1 MPESKQVTELDVYR
15 GAELVGELERTA
27 RGARFSYVPEAFE
40 SGAHLAPAGISFGMP
55 VRDRPY
61 DVSGVNLDPFF
72 AGLLPE
78 GLRLRALVQQLKT
91 SEDDLFSMLV
101 AVGQNT
107 VGDVWVQAVDS
118 DPHAGGQADDVHEL
132 GEVPF
137 AELISKSLDGAR
149 DPASIAGA
157 QPKISSEMITI
168 PIGAR
173 SKRKEYILKLAPE
186 RFPCLVEN
194 ELFFMKLVKALKLPA
209 AEVELVKDCEGATGL
224 LVQRFDRV
232 PRRENRREPLIKVH
246 QEDACQLLGRY
257 PADKYRL
264 SLREIAGT
272 LDVCSAPMV
281 ERLRLLQWQ
290 ALSYLICNGDMHGKN
305 ISVYSTGRQVRLT
318 PIYDMLST
326 LPYGDADM
334 SLKMDGKDQRL
345 SRNDFIAFGERVG
358 LKSRAVEVMLDHLVA
373 GVGKSTAQLGDI
385 GLGAKKT
392 RHLARTMQERLA
404 KLGGR

>member
-1 MPESKQVTELDVYR
+1 MLESKQVTELEVYR
-15 GAELVGELERTA
+15 GLALVGKLERTA
-27 RGARFSYVPEAFE
+27 RGSRFSYVPQAFG
-40 SGAHLAPAGISFGMP
+40 SSAHLAPQGISFAMP

-61 DVSGVNLDPFF
+61 EVSGVNLDPFF

-78 GLRLRALVQQLKT
+78 GLRLRALVQHLKS

-107 VGDVWVQAVDS
+107 VGDVWVQAVGS
-118 DPHAGGQADDVHEL
+118 EPHGGGQMENMHEL
-132 GEVPF
+132 GVVPF
-137 AELISKSLDGAR
+137 TKLISESFDEAR
-149 DPASIAGA
+149 DPASVAGV

-168 PIGAR
+168 PLGAR

-186 RFPCLVEN
+186 RFPRLVEN
-194 ELFFMKLVKALKLPA
+194 ELFFMKMVKALKLPV
-209 AEVELVKDCEGATGL
+209 AEVELVKDCDGETGL

-232 PRRENRREPLIKVH
+232 PRQENRKEPLVKVH
-246 QEDACQLLGRY
+246 QEDACQLLERY

-264 SLREIAGT
+264 SLREVAGA
-272 LDVCSAPMV
+272 LDICSAPIV

-305 ISVYSTGRQVRLT
+305 ISVHSVGSQVRLT

-334 SLKMDGKDQRL
+334 ALKMDGKDQRL
-345 SRNDFIAFGERVG
+345 SRDGFIAFGERIG
-358 LKSRAVEVMLDHLVA
+358 LQSRAVEAMLNHLVK
-373 GVGKSTAQLGDI
+373 GVGKFKSQLGTI
-385 GLGAKKT
+385 GLTEKKT
-392 RHLARTMQERLA
+392 QHLARTMQERLIQ
-404 KLGGR
+404 LGGS